1 MPGRNDACPCGSGK
15 KYKKCCLNNSQQV
28 AGMVSQGMFEE
39 TIQAFQRM
47 IFEITENYTHLLP
60 TQFVE
65 LEDNDLDF
73 VYQVS
78 KLLNALRNEE
88 KEESKSYLDHV
99 IERQKKKERRESVI
113 RSMDEWH
120 KVEPSF
126 FEIFEMENGVARA
139 KNIFT
144 EEETSLLL
152 GFHTDDPEL
161 DCVFGLP
168 VQCGPYQIFPH
179 ELIEIMDDEMELLK
193 QLIQYAADEEGKS
206 IDEFLRTTD
215 YIFPAIDHLDEFIEE
230 ADEYMDGPFFLLP
243 EEEEVSQ
250 GIRRL
255 QKPGNED
262 VIDEMIVEWE
272 NMARMNYIQI
282 NKPEPMIAAFERVYR
297 VDLYPE
303 DYKKVTLKFL
313 AEKYQTTTGSISN
326 RKKQIEEY
334 FDDKMEMGS
343 PIITRQSPAADFSS
357 PTEDMF
363 RALNEQT
370 FESEEEFEQFIQK
383 WNETGGVGMMPDK
396 TEAERLFEEAVQ
408 APPQQQK
415 EMLEQVLTLEPDYI
429 DALVL
434 YASHLTFDERE
445 SYLKDAV
452 KIGEKKFDDAFEKE
466 NAGSYWM
473 MVETRPYMRA
483 LYAYAQ
489 YLLETNTQE
498 KASEYFERIMYLNE
512 NDNLGVR
519 YDLIPLLIELEKF
532 DQAQA
537 LFDEFPEQTTEM
549 MYHKVLFDYK
559 AGISEKE
566 LKKTIQAA
574 IQANNQVIV
583 VMGILDN
590 LQNGGISPEIG
601 QSEYEA
607 YQYASQYAHYWDEP
621 LRELVRDI
629 QFG

>member
-1 MPGRNDACPCGSGK
+1 MIGRNDPCPCGSGK
-15 KYKKCCLNNSQQV
+15 KYKKCCLNKVQQV

-60 TQFVE
+60 TRFVD

-88 KEESKSYLDHV
+88 KGESKSYLDHV
-99 IERQKKKERRESVI
+99 IAHQKKKERRESVI

-120 KVEPSF
+120 KVESSF
-126 FEIFEMENGVARA
+126 FEILEMENGIARA
-139 KNIFT
+139 KNVFT

-152 GFHTDDPEL
+152 GFHTDDPEI

-179 ELIEIMDDEMELLK
+179 ELIEIIDEEMDLLK
-193 QLIQYAADEEGKS
+193 QLISYAADEEGQS

-215 YIFPAIDHLDEFIEE
+215 YIFPAIDHLDEMMEE
-230 ADEYMDGPFFLLP
+230 ATEDMIGSFSLLP

-250 GIRRL
+250 GIRQL

-262 VIDEMIVEWE
+262 VIDEMIAEWE
-272 NMARMNYIQI
+272 NMARVNYIQI
-282 NKPEPMIAAFERVYR
+282 NKPEPIIAAFEYVYR

-357 PTEDMF
+357 PAEDMF
-363 RALNEQT
+363 RAMNEQV
-370 FESEEEFEQFIQK
+370 FEDEEDIERFIQK
-383 WNETGGVGMMPDK
+383 WNETGGERMIPDK
-396 TEAERLFEEAVQ
+396 SEAEKLFEEAVHAQ
-408 APPQQQK
+408 SQEQK
-415 EMLEQVLTLEPDYI
+415 ETLEKVLNLEPDYI
-429 DALVL
+429 DALIL
-434 YASHLTFDERE
+434 YSFHLSSDERE
-445 SYLKDAV
+445 RCLTDAV
-452 KIGEKKFDDAFEKE
+452 KIGEEKFDDEFEKE

-483 LYAYAQ
+483 LYAYAK
-489 YLLETNTQE
+489 YLIEVNKKE
-498 KASEYFERIMYLNE
+498 KARSTLSGSCI
-512 NDNLGVR
+512 
-519 YDLIPLLIELEKF
+519 
-532 DQAQA
+532 
-537 LFDEFPEQTTEM
+537 
-549 MYHKVLFDYK
+549 
-559 AGISEKE
+559 
-566 LKKTIQAA
+566 
-574 IQANNQVIV
+574 
-583 VMGILDN
+583 
-590 LQNGGISPEIG
+590 
-601 QSEYEA
+601 
-607 YQYASQYAHYWDEP
+607 
-621 LRELVRDI
+621 
-629 QFG
+629 